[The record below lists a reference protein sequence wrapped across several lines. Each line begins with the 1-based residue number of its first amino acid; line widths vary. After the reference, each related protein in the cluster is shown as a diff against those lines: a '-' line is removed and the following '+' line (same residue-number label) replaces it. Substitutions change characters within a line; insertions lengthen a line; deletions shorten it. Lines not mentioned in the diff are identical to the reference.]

1 MFLKRFTTYV
11 ACLNV
16 IHLYRYFYYNM
27 RVVYTQNNVISD
39 GDGRSPVVPIDLGKS
54 YGATAN
60 AIFVLLTLTMFS
72 SFGVSLKTDVN
83 GFQMDKIKL
92 IINWLINFILE
103 FWSKIAGCSMF
114 ILAKKEIF
122 TFDKKK
128 L

>member
-72 SFGVSLKTDVN
+72 SSGISLKTDIN
-83 GFQMDKIKL
+83 GFQMDKIK
-92 IINWLINFILE
+92 IIKLTDNFLLE
-103 FWSKIAGCSMF
+103 FWSKIAGCSMI